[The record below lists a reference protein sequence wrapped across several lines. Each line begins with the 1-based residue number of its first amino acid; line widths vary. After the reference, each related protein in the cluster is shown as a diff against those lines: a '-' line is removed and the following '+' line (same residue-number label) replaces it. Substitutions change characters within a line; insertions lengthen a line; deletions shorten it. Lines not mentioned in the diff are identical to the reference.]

1 MKKVKVIMNDGKI
14 LEVKYGY
21 ANYLI
26 KMGLA
31 QMYSDAK
38 MKEIEY
44 QKKVLLEKQERQK
57 KKALELK
64 SKLEKEKISFLVK
77 VGEDDRMY
85 GSITNKDI
93 AEKLKE
99 KGYDIDRKSILLEE
113 PIRAIGSYT
122 IPIKLHPEVIAEIK
136 VKVEKEWKT

>member
-44 QKKVLLEKQERQK
+44 QKKILLEKQERQK

-136 VKVEKEWKT
+136 VKVEKE

>member
-1 MKKVKVIMNDGKI
+1 MKRVKVIMNDGKI
-14 LEVKYGY
+14 VEVKYGY

-31 QMYSDAK
+31 QVYSESK
-38 MKEIEY
+38 IKEMEY
-44 QKKVLLEKQERQK
+44 QKKILLEKQERQK

-77 VGEDDRMY
+77 VGEDNRMY

-122 IPIKLHPEVIAEIK
+122 IPIKLHSEVIAEIK
-136 VKVEKEWKT
+136 VKVEKE

>member
-113 PIRAIGSYT
+113 PIRAIGNYT

-136 VKVEKEWKT
+136 VKVEKE

>member
-26 KMGLA
+26 KTGLA
-31 QMYSDAK
+31 QIYSDAK

-113 PIRAIGSYT
+113 PIRAIGNYT

-136 VKVEKEWKT
+136 VKVEKE

>member
-44 QKKVLLEKQERQK
+44 QRKVLLEKQERQK

-122 IPIKLHPEVIAEIK
+122 IPIKLHPEVIAEIR
-136 VKVEKEWKT
+136 VKVEKE

>member
-26 KMGLA
+26 KTGLA
-31 QMYSDAK
+31 QMYSDVK

-113 PIRAIGSYT
+113 PIRAIGNYT

-136 VKVEKEWKT
+136 VKVEKE

>member
-31 QMYSDAK
+31 QIYSDAK

-136 VKVEKEWKT
+136 VKVEKE

>member
-136 VKVEKEWKT
+136 VKVEE

>member
-1 MKKVKVIMNDGKI
+1 MKRVRVIMSDGKV

-31 QMYSDAK
+31 QLYSESK
-38 MKEIEY
+38 IKEIEH
-44 QKKVLLEKQERQK
+44 QRKVILEKQERQK

-93 AEKLKE
+93 AEKLRE

-113 PIRAIGSYT
+113 PIRAIGNYT

-136 VKVEKEWKT
+136 VKVEKE

>member
-136 VKVEKEWKT
+136 VKVEKE

>member
-26 KMGLA
+26 KTGLA

-136 VKVEKEWKT
+136 VKVEKE

>member
-21 ANYLI
+21 ANYLVKI
-26 KMGLA
+26 GLA
-31 QMYSDAK
+31 QIYSDAK

-113 PIRAIGSYT
+113 PIRVIGSYT

-136 VKVEKEWKT
+136 VKVEKE

>member
-1 MKKVKVIMNDGKI
+1 MKRVKVIMDDGKV

-31 QMYSDAK
+31 QMYSESK
-38 MKEIEY
+38 IKEMEY
-44 QKKVLLEKQERQK
+44 QKKVILEKQERQK

-64 SKLEKEKISFLVK
+64 TKLEKEKITFLVK

-136 VKVEKEWKT
+136 VKVEKE

>member
-1 MKKVKVIMNDGKI
+1 MKRVKVIMNDGKI

-21 ANYLI
+21 ANYLVR
-26 KMGLA
+26 MGLA
-31 QMYSDAK
+31 QVYSDSK

-44 QKKVLLEKQERQK
+44 QKKISLEKQERQK
-57 KKALELK
+57 KKAFELK

-99 KGYDIDRKSILLEE
+99 RGYDIDRKSILLEE

-122 IPIKLHPEVIAEIK
+122 IPIKLHPEVIAEIS
-136 VKVEKEWKT
+136 VKIEKE

>member
-1 MKKVKVIMNDGKI
+1 
-14 LEVKYGY
+14 
-21 ANYLI
+21 
-26 KMGLA
+26 
-31 QMYSDAK
+31 
-38 MKEIEY
+38 
-44 QKKVLLEKQERQK
+44 
-57 KKALELK
+57 
-64 SKLEKEKISFLVK
+64 LVK

-136 VKVEKEWKT
+136 VKVEKE

>member
-21 ANYLI
+21 ANYLV

-136 VKVEKEWKT
+136 VKVEKE

>member
-1 MKKVKVIMNDGKI
+1 MKRVKVIMNDGKI

-31 QMYSDAK
+31 QMYSESK
-38 MKEIEY
+38 IKEMEY
-44 QKKVLLEKQERQK
+44 QKKVILEKQERQK

-64 SKLEKEKISFLVK
+64 TKLEKEKITFLVK

-136 VKVEKEWKT
+136 VKVEKE

>member
-31 QMYSDAK
+31 QIYSDAK

-113 PIRAIGSYT
+113 PIRVIGSYT

-136 VKVEKEWKT
+136 VKVEKE

>member
-31 QMYSDAK
+31 QIYSDAK

-113 PIRAIGSYT
+113 PIRAIGNYT

-136 VKVEKEWKT
+136 VKVEKE

>member
-1 MKKVKVIMNDGKI
+1 MKRVKVIMNDGKV

-31 QMYSDAK
+31 QLYSESK
-38 MKEIEY
+38 IKEIEY
-44 QKKVLLEKQERQK
+44 QKKVILEKQERQK

-64 SKLEKEKISFLVK
+64 TKLEKEKITFLVK

-113 PIRAIGSYT
+113 PIRAIGNYS
-122 IPIKLHPEVIAEIK
+122 IPIKLHPEVIAEVKI
-136 VKVEKEWKT
+136 KVEKE

>member
-31 QMYSDAK
+31 QIYSNAK

-136 VKVEKEWKT
+136 VKVEKE